1 MNKRRGDPFLPRRG
15 VTAVSMEK
23 PSGPGAGKCW
33 KPGHSQKDEWLGL
46 ASRQAR
52 GEQGAAGCPTPPST
66 LRPTAPG
73 VPCGLSDH
81 WRGAG
86 HACAR
91 GSRQTAVP
99 RPPARRGPKQT
110 PRSCPPTPT
119 PALALLFGHLDRLTP
134 LNSDFCQVL
143 IKRFQPSGPRA
154 WVPFPLTGKYTF
166 LWRRGVQVEE
176 AASPDP
182 AGPGDHSLL
191 LEGALPCPEGPSC
204 TLAHLVPDP
213 HAARGAARRWPRRL
227 LQWA

>member
-1 MNKRRGDPFLPRRG
+1 M
-15 VTAVSMEK
+15 A
-23 PSGPGAGKCW
+23 GAGE
-33 KPGHSQKDEWLGL
+33 PAG
-46 ASRQAR
+46 R

-81 WRGAG
+81 WLGAG

-119 PALALLFGHLDRLTP
+119 PALTLLFGHLDRLTP

-182 AGPGDHSLL
+182 AGPGGHSLL

-204 TLAHLVPDP
+204 ALAHLVPDP

>member
-1 MNKRRGDPFLPRRG
+1 M
-15 VTAVSMEK
+15 A
-23 PSGPGAGKCW
+23 GAGE
-33 KPGHSQKDEWLGL
+33 PAG
-46 ASRQAR
+46 R
-52 GEQGAAGCPTPPST
+52 GGQGAAGCPTPPST
-66 LRPTAPG
+66 LRATAPG

-119 PALALLFGHLDRLTP
+119 PALSLLFGHLDRLTS

-176 AASPDP
+176 VASPDP
-182 AGPGDHSLL
+182 AGPGGHSLL

-213 HAARGAARRWPRRL
+213 HAARGAARR
-227 LQWA
+227 

>member
-1 MNKRRGDPFLPRRG
+1 MNKRRGDSFLPRRG

-46 ASRQAR
+46 ASRQAGGNR
-52 GEQGAAGCPTPPST
+52 E
-66 LRPTAPG
+66 RPG
-73 VPCGLSDH
+73 VPPHPPPSAPPPPGFRVGSVTTGGGQDMPAPGDL
-81 WRGAG
+81 
-86 HACAR
+86 AR
-91 GSRQTAVP
+91 PPTLGPPPGEDQSRRHEAVP
-99 RPPARRGPKQT
+99 PPRRLRLP
-110 PRSCPPTPT
+110 
-119 PALALLFGHLDRLTP
+119 FGHLDRLTS

-176 AASPDP
+176 VASPDP
-182 AGPGDHSLL
+182 AGPGGHSLL